1 MGLYKAFGYILYNLF
16 VAKPHEDGLSEDAVT
31 FVHSYLKRT
40 KQYVKTNDTEI
51 VFQIL
56 LSDIPQGSILGLIL
70 FNILINDLFFV
81 VINDV

>member
-1 MGLYKAFGYILYNLF
+1 MGLYKAFGYILHNLL
-16 VAKPHEDGLSEDAVT
+16 VATPHEDGLSEDAVT
-31 FVHSYLKRT
+31 FVHSFLKRR
-40 KQYVKTNDTEI
+40 KQYVKTNDIKI

-81 VINDV
+81 INDV